1 MYIKKEWNGEESE
14 IFSSKTNLSFFFFFR
29 TTMNKIED
37 KEYDFSMKIDITKR
51 TDDDRIKVA
60 STSLDEAK
68 KLSLVRE
75 ISIPFLCFFLN
86 RLHAVSTRRIDKK
99 KKKEYIKYIHIY
111 ARLNNFL
118 FLNIAL

>member
-1 MYIKKEWNGEESE
+1 MEKKVRYLAQRR
-14 IFSSKTNLSFFFFFR
+14 IFLFFFFFR

-68 KLSLVRE
+68 KLSLV
-75 ISIPFLCFFLN
+75 SIPFLCFFLN

-99 KKKEYIKYIHIY
+99 KKGIH
-111 ARLNNFL
+111 
-118 FLNIAL
+118 

>member
-1 MYIKKEWNGEESE
+1 MEKKVRYLAQRR
-14 IFSSKTNLSFFFFFR
+14 IFLFFFFFR

-99 KKKEYIKYIHIY
+99 KKEYIKYIHIY

-118 FLNIAL
+118 F

>member
-60 STSLDEAK
+60 SMKASMKRKNYLWSERS
-68 KLSLVRE
+68 LSLSFASSLTVYTPCRRAE
-75 ISIPFLCFFLN
+75 SI
-86 RLHAVSTRRIDKK
+86 K

>member
-1 MYIKKEWNGEESE
+1 MEKKVRYLAQRR
-14 IFSSKTNLSFFFFFR
+14 IFLFFFFFR

-60 STSLDEAK
+60 SMKASMKRKNYLWSERS
-68 KLSLVRE
+68 LSLSFASSLTVYTPCRRAE
-75 ISIPFLCFFLN
+75 SI
-86 RLHAVSTRRIDKK
+86 K

>member
-1 MYIKKEWNGEESE
+1 MYIKKDGMEKKVRYLAQRR
-14 IFSSKTNLSFFFFFR
+14 IFLFFFFR

-99 KKKEYIKYIHIY
+99 K
-111 ARLNNFL
+111 RNT
-118 FLNIAL
+118 LNIYIYMRV

>member
-1 MYIKKEWNGEESE
+1 
-14 IFSSKTNLSFFFFFR
+14 
-29 TTMNKIED
+29 MNKIED

-68 KLSLVRE
+68 KLSLV
-75 ISIPFLCFFLN
+75 SIPFLCFFLN

-99 KKKEYIKYIHIY
+99 KKGIH
-111 ARLNNFL
+111 
-118 FLNIAL
+118 

>member
-1 MYIKKEWNGEESE
+1 MEKKVRYLAQRR
-14 IFSSKTNLSFFFFFR
+14 IFLFFFFFR

-68 KLSLVRE
+68 KIFGQRDLY
-75 ISIPFLCFFLN
+75 PFPLPLP
-86 RLHAVSTRRIDKK
+86 
-99 KKKEYIKYIHIY
+99 
-111 ARLNNFL
+111 
-118 FLNIAL
+118 

>member
-1 MYIKKEWNGEESE
+1 MYIKKDGMEKKVRYLAQRR
-14 IFSSKTNLSFFFFFR
+14 IFLFFFFFR

-99 KKKEYIKYIHIY
+99 KKGIH
-111 ARLNNFL
+111 
-118 FLNIAL
+118 

>member
-1 MYIKKEWNGEESE
+1 MEKKVRYLAQRR
-14 IFSSKTNLSFFFFFR
+14 IFLFFFFR

-68 KLSLVRE
+68 KLSLV
-75 ISIPFLCFFLN
+75 SIPFLCFFLN

-99 KKKEYIKYIHIY
+99 KKGIH
-111 ARLNNFL
+111 
-118 FLNIAL
+118 